1 MFVLFKSFS
10 PTKKGI
16 LKNNVRVSRSLS
28 ESSVDDYVWSS
39 SLDMVTQSG
48 SESCIPEETTE
59 EERETKKTV
68 RFNEVVSQKT
78 YRYKTVHC
86 Y

>member
-1 MFVLFKSFS
+1 
-10 PTKKGI
+10 
-16 LKNNVRVSRSLS
+16 
-28 ESSVDDYVWSS
+28 
-39 SLDMVTQSG
+39 MVTQSG

-78 YRYKTVHC
+78 YR
-86 Y
+86 